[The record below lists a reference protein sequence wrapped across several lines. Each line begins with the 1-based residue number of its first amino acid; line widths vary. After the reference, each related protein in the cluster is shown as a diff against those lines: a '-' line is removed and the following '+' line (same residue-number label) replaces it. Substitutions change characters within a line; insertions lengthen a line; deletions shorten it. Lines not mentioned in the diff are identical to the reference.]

1 MNHVRQNFLS
11 SWTIFCPFT
20 LLTSQKIKILKK
32 WKKHL
37 EILSFYTCAPEVKI
51 IWCMVLEIWSAAGRI
66 FVIFGPF
73 FALYP
78 TDNLKNQNFNKK
90 KDTWIYNHFT
100 RVFHKWKSYVWF
112 LRCVVQQT
120 TFFGI
125 LGHFLAFYPTNNPK
139 NKIWKKWRKMP
150 GDIIILYLCATN
162 DDHMRDNFLSFWAI
176 FCSFTTLTRKI
187 KILKKWKRGLEILS
201 FYTSVP

>member
-37 EILSFYTCAPEVKI
+37 EILSFYTCAPEVHQKWKSYDVWFLRYGVQQAEFLSFLGHFLPFTPLTIWKI
-51 IWCMVLEIWSAAGRI
+51 KIS
-66 FVIFGPF
+66 
-73 FALYP
+73 
-78 TDNLKNQNFNKK
+78 TKK

-120 TFFGI
+120 TFLGI

-139 NKIWKKWRKMP
+139 NKIWKNEEK
-150 GDIIILYLCATN
+150 C
-162 DDHMRDNFLSFWAI
+162 
-176 FCSFTTLTRKI
+176 
-187 KILKKWKRGLEILS
+187 LETLS
-201 FYTSVP
+201 FYTCVLQMMIMWEIIFCHFGPFFALLPH

>member
-139 NKIWKKWRKMP
+139 NKIWKNEEK
-150 GDIIILYLCATN
+150 C
-162 DDHMRDNFLSFWAI
+162 
-176 FCSFTTLTRKI
+176 
-187 KILKKWKRGLEILS
+187 LETLS
-201 FYTSVP
+201 FYTCVLQMMIIWEIIFCHFGPFFALLPH